1 MKKFD
6 KIQAAMAAKLKRAR
20 TDAEM
25 ADVHNMANE
34 INRNMKPVSKIIII
48 DGKEY
53 TVQLTGEAARLA
65 GPERVRISHNPN
77 STPLGDIFPAV
88 FAQLQRSLVTEP
100 LGA

>member
-6 KIQAAMAAKLKRAR
+6 MKRAR

-25 ADVHNMANE
+25 ASVENMANE
-34 INRNMKPVSKIIII
+34 INRNMKPVARTLVI

-53 TVQLTGEAARLA
+53 TVTLTGEAARLA

-88 FAQLQRSLVTEP
+88 FAQLV
-100 LGA
+100 GA